1 MRWAGRMD
9 EQAYVEWL
17 RDQSMLEKAG
27 TMAGRFSATAST
39 SHNPFAIPN
48 PRAAI
53 TSASVWF
60 TAYPMSLVTKPGCSF
75 LATLGDP
82 ELWGALRKIGI
93 DGVHTGPVKRA
104 GGLSGVEATPS
115 VDGYFDRISTD
126 IDHAFGTE
134 EEYRRLCEVAAQH
147 GAALMDDIVPGH
159 TGKGADFRLAELNV
173 GDYPGIYHMVE
184 IPPSDWHLLPEVPA
198 GQDSVNLSPDAE
210 DQLMRA
216 GYILGPLQRVIFYE
230 PGVKETNWSATAPAR
245 GPDGLERR
253 WVYLHY
259 FKDGQPSIN
268 WLDPTFAGMRLVVGD
283 ALHSL
288 GHLGTTGLRLDANGF
303 LGLERVPKDGAPAWS
318 EGHPLSDAVNQVI
331 ASLVRKLAG
340 FTFQELNLAVD
351 DIRKTSRRG
360 ADLSY
365 DFVNRPAYQH
375 ALATADTEF
384 LRLTLR
390 LGLQYGVQPVSLV
403 HALQNHDELTYE
415 LVHFAGAHTEE
426 NFTFRGREMTG
437 GELADLIRRELTEHL
452 TGPAAPYNA
461 VFTTNGISSTTATV
475 ISASLGYR
483 DLLDLTADQIEK
495 IKKAH
500 LPLARFSAWQPGVF
514 ALSGWD
520 LSGTLTLDRTM
531 VSELIADGDT
541 RWIARGAYDLM
552 DYRPVGGEQESA
564 MPRGRCL
571 YGSLPEQ
578 LADPTSFAS
587 QLRQILTVRRD
598 CRIATA
604 TQVDVAESTSPAVLA
619 MVHELEGGPLQA
631 TLLNFSAR
639 PVEAEV
645 TSPFLPPGAT
655 VTDAATGRAI
665 AVVGAD
671 HSVRVSMQAHQGLFL
686 LFEAQLSGRQ
696 AEGGGDTR

>member
-1 MRWAGRMD
+1 
-9 EQAYVEWL
+9 
-17 RDQSMLEKAG
+17 MLEKAG
-27 TMAGRFSATAST
+27 TMAGGFSATAGT

-147 GAALMDDIVPGH
+147 GAAIMDDIVPGH

-173 GDYPGIYHMVE
+173 GDYPGIYQMVE

-253 WVYLHY
+253 WGYLHY

-303 LGLERVPKDGAPAWS
+303 LGLERVPKGGAPAWS
-318 EGHPLSDAVNQVI
+318 EGHLLSDAVNQVI
-331 ASLVRKLAG
+331 ASLVRKLGG

-351 DIRKTSRRG
+351 DIRVTSQRG

-365 DFVNRPAYQH
+365 DFLNRPAYHH
-375 ALATADTEF
+375 ALATGDTEF
-384 LRLTLR
+384 LRLTLTI
-390 LGLQYGVQPVSLV
+390 GLQNDVQPVSLV

-415 LVHFAGAHTEE
+415 LVHFSGRHAEDVFA
-426 NFTFRGREMTG
+426 FRGRELTG
-437 GELADLIRRELTEHL
+437 ARLANVIRAELTERL
-452 TGPAAPYNA
+452 TGDHAPYNA
-461 VFTTNGISSTTATV
+461 TFTTNGIASTTASV
-475 ISASLGYR
+475 IAASLGYR
-483 DLLDLTADQIEK
+483 DLRRLTSEQVER
-495 IKKAH
+495 IKQAH
-500 LPLARFSAWQPGVF
+500 LLLAMFNAWQPGVF

-520 LSGTLTLDRTM
+520 LCGVLPLEPAQVAR
-531 VSELIADGDT
+531 LIADGDT
-541 RWIARGAYDLM
+541 RWIHRGFYDLM
-552 DYRPVGGEQESA
+552 GFQRE
-564 MPRGRCL
+564 GRQSSPSPASLPPGPCL
-571 YGSLPEQ
+571 YEPLPRQ

-587 QLRQILTVRRD
+587 RLSQVLTIRKRHGLAGGVQL
-598 CRIATA
+598 
-604 TQVDVAESTSPAVLA
+604 DVPETSSSSVLA
-619 MVHELEGGPLQA
+619 MLHELDGRRAQA
-631 TLLNFSAR
+631 TILNFGTR
-639 PVEAEV
+639 HVVGEI
-645 TSPFLPPGAT
+645 TSRHLVPGAT
-655 VTDAATGRAI
+655 ITDM
-665 AVVGAD
+665 
-671 HSVRVSMQAHQGLFL
+671 S
-686 LFEAQLSGRQ
+686 SGRVIGRVD
-696 AEGGGDTR
+696 AGRCLTVSLGPHEGLGVLLTD

>member
-1 MRWAGRMD
+1 
-9 EQAYVEWL
+9 
-17 RDQSMLEKAG
+17 
-27 TMAGRFSATAST
+27 
-39 SHNPFAIPN
+39 
-48 PRAAI
+48 
-53 TSASVWF
+53 
-60 TAYPMSLVTKPGCSF
+60 
-75 LATLGDP
+75 
-82 ELWGALRKIGI
+82 
-93 DGVHTGPVKRA
+93 
-104 GGLSGVEATPS
+104 
-115 VDGYFDRISTD
+115 
-126 IDHAFGTE
+126 
-134 EEYRRLCEVAAQH
+134 
-147 GAALMDDIVPGH
+147 
-159 TGKGADFRLAELNV
+159 
-173 GDYPGIYHMVE
+173 VE
-184 IPPSDWHLLPEVPA
+184 IPPRDWHLLPEVPV
-198 GQDSVNLSPDAE
+198 GRDSVNVSVDTE
-210 DQLMRA
+210 DRLMRA
-216 GYILGPLQRVIFYE
+216 GYILGPLQRVLFYQ
-230 PGVKETNWSATAPAR
+230 PGVKETNWSATAPVR
-245 GPDGLERR
+245 GIDGLERR

-259 FKDGQPSIN
+259 FKEGQPSIN

-288 GHLGTTGLRLDANGF
+288 VHVGTSGLRLDANGF
-303 LGLERVPKDGAPAWS
+303 LGLEPVPEHGVPAWS

-331 ASLVRKLAG
+331 ASLVRKLGG

-384 LRLTLR
+384 LRLTLS
-390 LGLQYGVQPVSLV
+390 LGLQHGVQPVSLV

-415 LVHFAGAHTEE
+415 LVHFAGAHAEE

-437 GELADLIRRELTEHL
+437 GELADVIRRELTEHL
-452 TGPAAPYNA
+452 TAPAAPYNA

-500 LPLARFSAWQPGVF
+500 LLLARFSAWQPGVF

-520 LSGTLTLDRTM
+520 LCGTLTLDRTM

-541 RWIARGAYDLM
+541 RWIARGAYDLI

-578 LADPTSFAS
+578 LSDPTSFAS
-587 QLRQILTVRRD
+587 QLCQILTVRRD

-604 TQVDVAESTSPAVLA
+604 TQVDIGESTSPAVLA

-631 TLLNFSAR
+631 TLLNFSAL
-639 PVEAEV
+639 PVEADV

-665 AVVGAD
+665 AVVRAD
-671 HSVRVSMQAHQGLFL
+671 HSVRVSMQAHQGLFV
-686 LFEAQLSGRQ
+686 LFDAGTGPTSSP
-696 AEGGGDTR
+696 

>member
-1 MRWAGRMD
+1 VDVR
-9 EQAYVEWL
+9 AYVEWL
-17 RDQSMLEKAG
+17 RGQSMLTAA
-27 TMAGRFSATAST
+27 TRLAGRFSATAGT
-39 SHNPFAIPN
+39 SHNPFANPN

-53 TSASVWF
+53 ARASVWF
-60 TAYPMSLVTKPGCSF
+60 TAYPMSMITPPGWSF

-82 ELWGALRKIGI
+82 QLWQAFQAIGI
-93 DGVHTGPVKRA
+93 DAVHTGPVKRA

-126 IDHAFGTE
+126 IDEAFGTE
-134 EEYRRLCEVAAQH
+134 DEFRRLCEVAALH
-147 GAALMDDIVPGH
+147 DAAVVDDIVPGH
-159 TGKGADFRLAELNV
+159 TGKGADFRLAEMKV
-173 GDYPGIYHMVE
+173 DDYPGIYHMVE
-184 IPPSDWHLLPEVPA
+184 IPPRDWHLLPEVPA
-198 GQDSVNLSPDAE
+198 GRDSVNVSVDTE
-210 DQLMRA
+210 DRLMRA
-216 GYILGPLQRVIFYE
+216 GYILGPLQRVLFYQ
-230 PGVKETNWSATAPAR
+230 PGVKETNWSATAPVR
-245 GPDGLERR
+245 GIDGLERR

-259 FKDGQPSIN
+259 FKEGQPSIN

-288 GHLGTTGLRLDANGF
+288 GHVGTSGLRLDANGF
-303 LGLERVPKDGAPAWS
+303 LGLEPVLEDGVPAWS

-331 ASLVRKLAG
+331 ASLVRKLGG

-375 ALATADTEF
+375 ALATADTKF

-437 GELADLIRRELTEHL
+437 AELADLIRRELTEHL

-483 DLLDLTADQIEK
+483 DLLHLTADQIEK

-500 LPLARFSAWQPGVF
+500 LLLARFSAWQPGVF

-587 QLRQILTVRRD
+587 QLCQILTVRRD
-598 CRIATA
+598 GRIATA
-604 TQVDVAESTSPAVLA
+604 TQVDIGESTSPAVLA

-639 PVEAEV
+639 PVEADV

-671 HSVRVSMQAHQGLFL
+671 HSIRVSMQAHQGLFV
-686 LFEAQLSGRQ
+686 LFDAQL
-696 AEGGGDTR
+696 T